1 MKIMIIGSGG
11 REHAV
16 TWKIAQSPKVEKIYC
31 APGNPGM
38 AELGECVD
46 IEVTDSEA
54 LLAFAKEN
62 KIDIT
67 VVGPEVPLVAG
78 ITDLFE
84 AEGLKIFGPDKKCA
98 QFEGSKAFTKEFLMK
113 HNIPTGAYKEYTNY
127 ETAVADIGLYGFPM
141 VIKADGLAAGKGV
154 LIVDNHLD
162 AKEALKQIMK
172 DKAFGDSGDKVVI
185 EEFLTGR
192 EASVLCFVDG
202 NTIVPMESAQ
212 DYKRALDGDEG
223 LNTGGM
229 GTYSPNILFD
239 EELTGIIEETILE
252 PIIKGFKADNLNFK
266 GILFIGLMIENNE
279 PKVLEFNVRF
289 GDPEAQSVLMR
300 LETDLVEIIES
311 CLDGTLEDMTI
322 WWKEEVAVCVVLAS
336 GGYPNAYKKGM
347 PISGLKDVDD
357 AIVFHAGTKS
367 VDGEIVTN
375 GGRVLGVTATGDT
388 IEEAREIAYRNAE
401 KISFEGVQYR
411 SDIAEI

>member
-31 APGNPGM
+31 VPGNPGM

-46 IEVTDSEA
+46 IEVTDSKA

-84 AEGLKIFGPDKKCA
+84 AEGLKIFGPDKECS

-113 HNIPTGAYKEYTNY
+113 HNIPTGSYKEYTNY
-127 ETAVADIGLYGFPM
+127 ETAVADIGIYGFPM

-266 GILFIGLMIENNE
+266 GILFIGLMIETNE

-322 WWKEEVAVCVVLAS
+322 WWKEEAAVCVVLAS
-336 GGYPNAYKKGM
+336 GGYPNTYKKGM

-388 IEEAREIAYRNAE
+388 IEEARETAYRNAE